1 MSAVIPFQHPQSKA
15 QFAKRY
21 AQRGLAIFPCWWAM
35 PEKNERGHL
44 CACGD
49 KSCSKPGKHPIS
61 RLAPMGHNSASKD
74 VSVIERWWASYPDA
88 NIGLPMS
95 GNNLIG
101 VDIDPRNGG
110 YLTIEQIEAENGP
123 LVSEVLQFTGG
134 GGEHRI
140 FSAPE
145 KSAFPGQLGPGID
158 LKHNGYLIVEP
169 SNHASGGCYEFEASS
184 SILDEAPSPLPD
196 WVKDLVRPSAQPA
209 STTIT
214 RKFADSELAEVMQ
227 ALSVISS
234 DDRDTWLQVGM
245 ALHADFGPVG
255 FDIWS
260 DWSQKSAKFD
270 PVDQTRVW
278 NSFRKRGLDGVSKA
292 TIFSLAKQAGTIV
305 VPLIESMPASV
316 VVDDTTTEQTQIPA
330 PSVPAHLL
338 NIPGMLS
345 QVVAHMNAS
354 NRKPQP
360 VFAVN
365 AALSLGSLLMGQ
377 LYESSEGD
385 RTGLYLLSIGPSGCG
400 KENGRDVVKHV
411 LNQAGLSAL
420 IGGEE
425 VKSDAAVMSRVA
437 KSPRC
442 LFQLDEFGLLLQ
454 KFASPKAGGHEKG
467 VVTTYMR
474 LWSSN
479 TTTVAGAEYA
489 ERGRADIEYPSVHLH
504 LTTTAETLWKALTGQ
519 EILSGAINRMIFCQT
534 DRPDADPVKP
544 NTLAR
549 KVPEKV
555 IEWAKRLSTPLSTSS
570 NLISPSNPV
579 CVPIDDEADAIFSA
593 FAADNDAKA
602 KANRGRGLDALYVRA
617 IEHAKRA
624 ALVVAGSINNESPV
638 IDKTAAQWAVDFV
651 GFWLDRMVSDVSE
664 HVGDSDFERL
674 CNAVLQ
680 ALRKAGKRGLTEGR
694 ELVNYCR
701 PFRALQPSMRD
712 QVIAGLIRNGDV
724 VIGERKGVRGPSAK
738 VMIAAEFAQEEV
750 GNT

>member
-1 MSAVIPFQHPQSKA
+1 MSSVIPFMHPQQSKSH
-15 QFAKRY
+15 FAKRY
-21 AQRGLAIFPCWWAM
+21 AQRGLAIFPCWWVL
-35 PEKNERGHL
+35 PETDERGHL
-44 CACGD
+44 CACGG
-49 KSCSKPGKHPIS
+49 KACSNRGKHPIS
-61 RLAPMGHNSASKD
+61 KLVPLGHTMATNDSATID
-74 VSVIERWWASYPDA
+74 RWWSAYPEA
-88 NIGLPMS
+88 NIGMPMAA
-95 GNNLIG
+95 NHLIG

-110 YLTIEQIEAENGP
+110 YMTMEQIEAEHGP
-123 LVSEVLQFTGG
+123 LISEVLQFTGG

-140 FSAPE
+140 FSAP
-145 KSAFPGQLGPGID
+145 KDASFPGKLGAGID

-169 SNHASGGCYEFEASS
+169 SNHASGGSYEFEASS

-196 WVKDLVRPSAQPA
+196 WVKDLGRAQHVATPSIVRQ
-209 STTIT
+209 
-214 RKFADSELAEVMQ
+214 FADSEIAEVKQ
-227 ALSVISS
+227 ALAVINS

-245 ALHADFGPVG
+245 ALHASFGSVG
-255 FDIWS
+255 FDLW
-260 DWSQKSAKFD
+260 DEWSQQSAKYD

-278 NSFRKRGLDGVSKA
+278 NSFRNRGLDGVSKA
-292 TIFSLAKQAGTIV
+292 TIFGLAKQAGTIV
-305 VPLIESMPASV
+305 VPLIEAMPASV
-316 VVDDTTTEQTQIPA
+316 VVSDSAPAEEQKLA
-330 PSVPAHLL
+330 PVVPGNLL

-442 LFQLDEFGLLLQ
+442 IFQLDEFGLLLQ

-479 TTTVAGAEYA
+479 TTTVSGAEYA
-489 ERGRADIEYPSVHLH
+489 ERDRADIEYPSVHLH

-519 EILSGAINRMIFCQT
+519 EILSGAINRMIFCET
-534 DRPDADPVKP
+534 DRPDVDPIKP
-544 NTLAR
+544 TTLAR

-555 IEWAKRLSTPLSTSS
+555 IEWAKRLSTPLSTSC
-570 NLISPSNPV
+570 NLISPVNPV
-579 CVPIDDEADAIFSA
+579 FVPIDDDADAIFSE
-593 FAADNDAKA
+593 FAAENDAKA

-617 IEHAKRA
+617 IEHAKRV
-624 ALVVAGSINNESPV
+624 ALVVAGSINNESPA
-638 IDKTAAQWAVDFV
+638 IDKTAAKWAVDFV
-651 GFWLDRMVSDVSE
+651 GYWLDRMVVAVAS

-680 ALRKAGKRGLTEGR
+680 ALRKAGARGMTEGR

-724 VIGERKGVRGPSAK
+724 VIGERKGARGPSTK
-738 VMIAAEFAQEEV
+738 VMIAAEFVHQEQE
-750 GNT
+750 NP